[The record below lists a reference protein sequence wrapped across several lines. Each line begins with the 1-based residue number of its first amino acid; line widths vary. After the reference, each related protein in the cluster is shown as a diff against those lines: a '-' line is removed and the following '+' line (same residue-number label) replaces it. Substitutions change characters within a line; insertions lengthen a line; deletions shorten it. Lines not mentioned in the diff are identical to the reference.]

1 MIYKHVQYF
10 FFFSVV
16 FLANKL
22 EKLKSHSSLNV
33 LSSSSCCQHRVC
45 MAVCG
50 LCVCVIS
57 VAGVTGRHGRY
68 RQEEGRKSTGPWLV
82 GGGFE

>member
-1 MIYKHVQYF
+1 
-10 FFFSVV
+10 
-16 FLANKL
+16 
-22 EKLKSHSSLNV
+22 
-33 LSSSSCCQHRVC
+33 